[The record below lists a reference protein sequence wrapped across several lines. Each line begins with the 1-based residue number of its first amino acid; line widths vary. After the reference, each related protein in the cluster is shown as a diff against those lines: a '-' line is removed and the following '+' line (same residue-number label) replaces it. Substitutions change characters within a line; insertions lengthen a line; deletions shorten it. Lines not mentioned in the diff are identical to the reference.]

1 MDYPKVSTTL
11 LFEYQ
16 EFIAGALS
24 TGPSFYELNQLKKTP
39 VNAETTISSRGAKL
53 EEDSTLYAG
62 QAFLH
67 AKLNINQLIGR
78 SIILSKIKD
87 QVAPDSL
94 CGVIARSA
102 EFGKTI
108 NKYAAVVARQY
119 GRKESTPELKGY
131 MYKDK

>member
-1 MDYPKVSTTL
+1 M
-11 LFEYQ
+11 
-16 EFIAGALS
+16 
-24 TGPSFYELNQLKKTP
+24 KTP

-94 CGVIARSA
+94 CELLPDQL

-119 GRKESTPELKGY
+119 GRKESTPELKVHV
-131 MYKDK
+131 

>member
-1 MDYPKVSTTL
+1 M
-11 LFEYQ
+11 
-16 EFIAGALS
+16 
-24 TGPSFYELNQLKKTP
+24 KTP

-102 EFGKTI
+102 GVWENDKQVCSCSGKTVWQERI
-108 NKYAAVVARQY
+108 DARV
-119 GRKESTPELKGY
+119 KGY